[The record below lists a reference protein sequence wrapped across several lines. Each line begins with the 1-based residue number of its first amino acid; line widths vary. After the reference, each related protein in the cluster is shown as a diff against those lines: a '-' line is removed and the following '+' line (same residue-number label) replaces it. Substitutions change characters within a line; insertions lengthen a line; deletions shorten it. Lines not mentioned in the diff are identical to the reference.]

1 MQLGHMPLLHVPAVL
16 LLVLSAIAG
25 QGAPPK
31 AECRA
36 WQECRQLA
44 VDAAARQDFE
54 GFHDLAWR
62 AVQLG
67 PKNDPALMY
76 LLARA
81 QSVSGRPTDAIVML
95 ERLAGMGVPIVDA
108 ATSDDFRR
116 VRALPRWPDLAG
128 KLSPENGDTHLNAKS
143 LIPET
148 PKNKDALAVTKEPLP
163 ASAPKVDASPAN
175 ASTAPKAEVSPVNT
189 TPPPKVEAASPPK
202 EAAAPVSSALESLRF
217 ATPQFTPAGLAYD
230 AVSRRFVVG
239 DRLGRKLAVVDEFSR
254 HVANL
259 AGAQSS
265 GFGEIAALEIDTRQ
279 GYLWVVSS
287 EGTKTS
293 LHKLQLISG
302 RLLTAYPVP
311 DTFAPV
317 SLGDVAVAG
326 GGVVLALDTA
336 GHRLFTLAARGGA
349 AEVAVT
355 LPDTSPSSIAP
366 GVDGVVYVATA
377 SGIDRVDIAARS
389 TSPVKEAKGIDVSGL
404 TRIRWHRGALAGIQK
419 TSEGPYRAVR
429 ITLDRL
435 GRRATALDVLDPS
448 ISIANPTAAT
458 IVGGVLYYLAN
469 GNGSEMVVRRVT
481 LH

>member
-1 MQLGHMPLLHVPAVL
+1 MPLLHVPALL
-16 LLVLSAIAG
+16 LLVLSAAVAG
-25 QGAPPK
+25 QDAPSKPD
-31 AECRA
+31 CRA
-36 WQECRQLA
+36 WQDCRQLA

-54 GFHDLAWR
+54 SFHDLAWR

-81 QSVSGRPTDAIVML
+81 QSLSGRPTDAIVML
-95 ERLAGMGVPIVDA
+95 ERLVGMGVPIADA
-108 ATSDDFRR
+108 VSSDDFRR

-128 KLSPENGDTHLNAKS
+128 KLSPPENGDTHLNAKS

-148 PKNKDALAVTKEPLP
+148 PRNKDPLTVAKEPLP
-163 ASAPKVDASPAN
+163 A
-175 ASTAPKAEVSPVNT
+175 
-189 TPPPKVEAASPPK
+189 PPPKVEASAAKAAPKVEASPAKAP
-202 EAAAPVSSALESLRF
+202 AAPVSSALESLRF

-317 SLGDVAVAG
+317 SFGDVAVVG
-326 GGVVLALDTA
+326 GGAVLALDTA
-336 GHRLFTLAARGGA
+336 GHRLFKLPARGTA

-366 GVDGVVYVATA
+366 GEDGVVYVATS
-377 SGIDRVDIAARS
+377 SGIVRVDIAAGS
-389 TSPVKEAKGIDVSGL
+389 TSPVKETKGIDVSGL

-429 ITLDRL
+429 IALDRL

-469 GNGSEMVVRRVT
+469 GNGSEMIVRRVT
-481 LH
+481 LR